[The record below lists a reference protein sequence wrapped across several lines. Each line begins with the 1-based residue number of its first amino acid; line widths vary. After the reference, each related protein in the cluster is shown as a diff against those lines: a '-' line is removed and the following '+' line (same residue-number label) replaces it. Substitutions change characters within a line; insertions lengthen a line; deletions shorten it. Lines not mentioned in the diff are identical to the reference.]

1 MSDTAEKTELP
12 TPKKLRDARKK
23 GQVAI
28 SKDVTHVLTLGF
40 AFSVLFFDLAGGRE
54 IISGLFDVAF
64 QRMNKPFDAALL
76 ELLQKSVISLWDGLW
91 PFLLAAVI
99 GVLAGSWSQIG
110 FLFAPEAVKPS
121 FQKMNPVSNVKNMLS
136 LRSLSQLA
144 MAMLKIA
151 VISCLSYWVIK
162 GFLGT
167 LFLVPQSGIE
177 GVLHVAG
184 QLFRWFFYLT
194 LFCFLVLA
202 GLDYA
207 VTRHFHIKQLKM
219 SKDEVFREYKEQEGD
234 PHLKGHLKSMRR
246 SLVEASPNGLIS
258 RAKAVVAN
266 PTHIAVLLD
275 YEPGEHDLPLV
286 LGMYEDDEAQEV
298 LALARERY
306 VPIIRHIRLAR
317 GLYASANPNEYI
329 PREYI
334 AATAAVFRT
343 VLGWASQDP
352 HTRLNRPEWVMNDE

>member
-1 MSDTAEKTELP
+1 MSDSAEKTELP

-23 GQVAI
+23 GQVAL

-54 IISGLFDVAF
+54 GISAIFDLAF
-64 QRMNKPFDAALL
+64 QRMNKPFEAALA
-76 ELLQKSVISLWDGLW
+76 ELLQKGVIGLASALW

-99 GVLAGSWSQIG
+99 GVLAGTWTQIG

-121 FQKMNPVSNVKNMLS
+121 FQKMDPVSNIKNMLS
-136 LRSLSQLA
+136 LKSLSQIA
-144 MAMLKIA
+144 MSMLKIA
-151 VISCLSYWVIK
+151 VISCLSYWVIR

-167 LFLVPQSGIE
+167 IFLVPQSGIE
-177 GVLHVAG
+177 GVLHVAS

-194 LFCFLVLA
+194 LFCFFVLA

-207 VTRHFHIKQLKM
+207 VTRHFHIKNLKM

-246 SLVEASPNGLIS
+246 ALVEASPNALIS

-275 YEPGEHDLPLV
+275 YEPGQHDLPLV

-298 LALARERY
+298 LAMAREHY

-317 GLYASANPNEYI
+317 GLYASATPDEYI

-343 VLGWASQDP
+343 VLAWAGQDP
-352 HTRLNRPEWVMNDE
+352 HTRQNRPEWVINE